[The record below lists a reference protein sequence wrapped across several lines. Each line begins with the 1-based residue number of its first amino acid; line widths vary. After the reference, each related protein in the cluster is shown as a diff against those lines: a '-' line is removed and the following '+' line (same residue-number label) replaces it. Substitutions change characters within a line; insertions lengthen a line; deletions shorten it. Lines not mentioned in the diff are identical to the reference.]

1 MLLALQQNNL
11 LGEAA
16 APPYTPADVL
26 VRALRRGYFGD
37 RLREAGT
44 TFYIT
49 TPYQY
54 SPYWMA
60 VMSGLP
66 DDWAPFMRNFNAE
79 VNREILRPVTPREVT
94 RWVTTGQE
102 PPEEQSDL

>member
-1 MLLALQQNNL
+1 MLLALQQNLL

-16 APPYTPADVL
+16 PPAYTPADVL
-26 VRALRRGYFGD
+26 VRAVRRGYFDG
-37 RLREAGT
+37 LRSVGT
-44 TFYIT
+44 TFCIT

-66 DDWAPFMRNFNAE
+66 DDWAPFMRDFNAE
-79 VNREILRPVTPREVT
+79 VNREILRPVTPSEVT
-94 RWVTTGQE
+94 RWITTGLE
-102 PPEEQSDL
+102 PPEDQDDL